1 MADESKR
8 IIGLYEQH
16 ARAWDAK
23 RGSPRALME
32 KGWLDRFTA
41 QLPAGG
47 AILDIGCGSGVPIA
61 AHLIAQGY
69 AVTGIDSSPTMIAL
83 CAGRF
88 PANRWL
94 VADMRALAMG
104 ETFQGLIAWGSFFHL
119 SFDDQRKMFPV
130 FRDHAA
136 PGAPLL
142 FTSGPAHDESIGS
155 FEGEPLYHASLAPD
169 EYRSLL
175 GAHEFDVVD
184 FVPEDPTCGRHSV
197 WLARRKQD
205 R

>member
-32 KGWLDRFTA
+32 KDWLDRFA
-41 QLPAGG
+41 AMVPAGG
-47 AILDIGCGSGVPIA
+47 AVLDIGCGSGKPIA
-61 AHLIAQGY
+61 AYLVAQGF
-69 AVTGIDSSPTMIAL
+69 AVTGIDSSPSMIDM
-83 CAGRF
+83 CRDRF
-88 PANRWL
+88 PAQRWL
-94 VADMRALAMG
+94 VADMRALALG
-104 ETFQGLIAWGSFFHL
+104 EIFQGLIAWGSFFHL

-142 FTSGPAHDESIGS
+142 FTSGPAHGESIGS
-155 FEGEPLYHASLAPD
+155 FEGEPLYHASLDSA
-169 EYRSLL
+169 EYRALL
-175 GAHEFDVVD
+175 GANKFEVVD
-184 FVPEDPTCGRHSV
+184 FVPEDPTCGRHSI